1 MEGER
6 GREGARGGE
15 REREGH
21 PQTPAAWAR
30 ATAGFSPSIH
40 REIFRTYR
48 RAGRGTPG
56 HPRVNPALH
65 VLPRVLRPTPT
76 PTSPSLSGFQKGSGG
91 ASRLHPDTPAGFA
104 DIFEADGH
112 REKNTHVL
120 SSTDAYTCATKTPIK
135 AQNIPES
142 ALVPWSA
149 LPTHLAPEA
158 GAALTSPCCRPCA
171 STRSAPVRAV
181 PRLPSHL
188 TAALPACGCYDRSRR
203 DHL

>member
-1 MEGER
+1 MKSFGLTEEL
-6 GREGARGGE
+6 GAE
-15 REREGH
+15 H
-21 PQTPAAWAR
+21 LDT
-30 ATAGFSPSIH
+30 
-40 REIFRTYR
+40 
-48 RAGRGTPG
+48 
-56 HPRVNPALH
+56 PRVNPALH

-149 LPTHLAPEA
+149 LPTRLAPEA
-158 GAALTSPCCRPCA
+158 GAALTSPCGPRVRPPA
-171 STRSAPVRAV
+171 AHLSGLYRGF
-181 PRLPSHL
+181 RLGLGFAAHL
-188 TAALPACGCYDRSRR
+188 TALPACGCCDRSRR

>member
-1 MEGER
+1 MRGDAREPEAESRR
-6 GREGARGGE
+6 GRD
-15 REREGH
+15 
-21 PQTPAAWAR
+21 TP
-30 ATAGFSPSIH
+30 
-40 REIFRTYR
+40 RTLR
-48 RAGRGTPG
+48 RGRGPRQDSRPVSIVKSFGLTEELGAG
-56 HPRVNPALH
+56 HLDTPRVNPALH